1 MDNHQLELASQ
12 LAEDGH
18 LSYATCGYVI
28 SSFMIWSAS
37 FSAENRSLWL
47 QLEVDR
53 LINVVNFLLSQEQR
67 KILNSNVFVGTKKPL
82 VLSYR
87 TSNLLVRCSTN
98 IGITESSF
106 VDYIRSYWYNI
117 LVYPW
122 QSAKWNTSWVVQN
135 RY

>member
-37 FSAENRSLWL
+37 FLAENRSLWL

-53 LINVVNFLLSQEQR
+53 LINVVNFLLSQ
-67 KILNSNVFVGTKKPL
+67 GTKKDIEFK
-82 VLSYR
+82 
-87 TSNLLVRCSTN
+87 C
-98 IGITESSF
+98 ICWDQKASSF
-106 VDYIRSYWYNI
+106 E
-117 LVYPW
+117 L
-122 QSAKWNTSWVVQN
+122 QN
-135 RY
+135 F

>member
-53 LINVVNFLLSQEQR
+53 LINVVNFLLSQ
-67 KILNSNVFVGTKKPL
+67 GTKKDIEFKCICWDQKAP
-82 VLSYR
+82 
-87 TSNLLVRCSTN
+87 
-98 IGITESSF
+98 SF
-106 VDYIRSYWYNI
+106 E
-117 LVYPW
+117 
-122 QSAKWNTSWVVQN
+122 QQN
-135 RY
+135 F